1 MEMFKIRNGRIY
13 RIEAVFT
20 TVPYYMTSQWVR

>member
-1 MEMFKIRNGRIY
+1 MEMFKIKNGHIY

-20 TVPYYMTSQWVR
+20 DLPYGMSAPWP

>member
-1 MEMFKIRNGRIY
+1 MFKIRNGRIY

-20 TVPYYMTSQWVR
+20 GVPFRMSSQWVEK